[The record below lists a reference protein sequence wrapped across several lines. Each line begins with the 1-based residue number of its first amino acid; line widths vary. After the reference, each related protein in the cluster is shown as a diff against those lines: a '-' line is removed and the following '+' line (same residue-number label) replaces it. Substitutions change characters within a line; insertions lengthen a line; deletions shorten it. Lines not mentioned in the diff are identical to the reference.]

1 MTCTWSGV
9 RHCQQAF
16 VVAGP
21 SVGLQKYHRRSF
33 HKYRFLRRKKMFVAT
48 KGSSRA
54 YFCCYKRRVL
64 SWQTHCRDKH
74 VFSPQNF
81 CRNKN
86 DTCGSSRQ
94 WYKTARLYKLMYCQ
108 QAFAVAG
115 PSSGLQ
121 NYISYVIQIIPAD
134 VHNQGKDSPEALW
147 SKAIVIRFICTCPIV
162 LLGLSGV
169 RVL

>member
-1 MTCTWSGV
+1 MKWRSTLPAGFCSCWSFCWTTKLSLAGV
-9 RHCQQAF
+9 STSIVFRE
-16 VVAGP
+16 
-21 SVGLQKYHRRSF
+21 KN
-33 HKYRFLRRKKMFVAT
+33 MFVAT
-48 KGSSRA
+48 KRSSRA